1 VCDIASS
8 ANTPCVAAFS
18 MTRALYASYTGPL
31 YALRKSSDT
40 VETLDVLVASDGLA
54 HVRVQHEFCD
64 GAECQVIKIYDQS
77 PNGNHLNIAPPG
89 GAAPFTDTGVFA
101 DRAPVIVNGTELFG
115 AYFEGG
121 MGYRNIDTKNIP
133 TGDEPETMYM
143 LTRGDHYNDGCCFDF
158 GNAEVD
164 SHDDGK
170 GTMEAVYFGNSN
182 GWGRGAGDGP
192 WVMADLENGLWAGDN
207 QTNPENK
214 PVTATFV
221 TAMLKGKPKSFSLKS
236 GDAQDTSSFK
246 TIYEGPR
253 PPGYEVMN
261 KQGSIILGIGGDNS
275 DRAIG
280 TFYEGVMIGNW
291 TDDST
296 DAAIHA
302 NIAAMKYAAKYN

>member
-1 VCDIASS
+1 MCDIASS

-64 GAECQVIKIYDQS
+64 GTECQVIKIYDQS